1 MKLDGIIAVAG
12 KPGLFKVIGQT
23 KNGVILESLDS
34 GKRMALNSTSKMSAL
49 QDIAIYTHTNEVPL
63 VEVFEKIQVKES
75 GSEAISH
82 KSSTQELLNYFT
94 EILEDFD
101 NERVYPSDI
110 KKVISWYNLLQKY
123 GIAQETR
130 SEEEIETEDPS
141 DKKPKEK
148 SSKKTKAT
156 KATKAKKS

>member
-1 MKLDGIIAVAG
+1 MKLEGIIAVTG

-63 VEVFEKIQVKES
+63 VEVFDKIRIKEN

-82 KSSTQELLNYFT
+82 KSSAHELLNYFK

-101 NERVYPSDI
+101 DERVYPSDI
-110 KKVISWYNLLQKY
+110 KKVILWYNLLQKF
-123 GIAQETR
+123 GPAEEITND
-130 SEEEIETEDPS
+130 EEIEDATV
-141 DKKPKEK
+141 KKPKVK
-148 SSKKTKAT
+148 SPKKTNAK
-156 KATKAKKS
+156 KAKKS

>member
-1 MKLDGIIAVAG
+1 MKLEGIIAVTG

-63 VEVFEKIQVKES
+63 VEVFDKIRIKEN

-82 KSSTQELLNYFT
+82 KSSAHELLNYFK

-101 NERVYPSDI
+101 DERVYPSDI
-110 KKVISWYNLLQKY
+110 KKVILWYNLLQKF
-123 GIAQETR
+123 GLAEEITN
-130 SEEEIETEDPS
+130 EEEIEDATV
-141 DKKPKEK
+141 KKPKVK
-148 SSKKTKAT
+148 SPKKTNAK
-156 KATKAKKS
+156 KAKKS